1 MRAAFRARDR
11 VHLVQDHRLD
21 PTEVLA
27 RLGGEQEE
35 ERLGGRDEDVG
46 RRAEH
51 APALVG
57 RRVPGPHG
65 DGELRAQPGER
76 APQVPLDVVVE
87 RLERGDV
94 EQPQPLPRR
103 AVQPVDADEEGRE
116 RLPRAGRRLDEHMP
130 AAGDRRP
137 AELLR
142 RGRRRERALEPLPRR
157 GREHVERPHADR
169 GYPHGSYARPVR
181 YDVVVVGG
189 GTAGCVLAARLSEN
203 PDRQVCL
210 VEAGPDY
217 GPVEAG
223 RWPPEILDPGS
234 LPQTHSWGT
243 GGEDDRSFGGRIL
256 GGSSAVNACMVI
268 AGSPADYA
276 EWGHGWSYD
285 DLRPFLE
292 RAAATLRAA
301 TANSESP
308 TRFQA
313 AFLEAAE
320 AAGFPRL
327 ADPNDA
333 GAPVGVAPFPANVAE
348 GRRWNAAFAYL
359 ENARGRR
366 NLTIRA
372 ETLVDRVE
380 LTGRMATGVACAD
393 GQTIEAAVVILAAG
407 AYFSPA
413 ILLRSGIG
421 PEDELGRLGIEAVET
436 LPVGER
442 LLDHYGTDVV
452 RDLAPALQRI
462 TAEDAK
468 AGGLREAHAFV
479 EVRERELRGRKLGP
493 APPALDLPHRRGR
506 RVHGRV

>member
-1 MRAAFRARDR
+1 M
-11 VHLVQDHRLD
+11 
-21 PTEVLA
+21 
-27 RLGGEQEE
+27 G
-35 ERLGGRDEDVG
+35 
-46 RRAEH
+46 
-51 APALVG
+51 
-57 RRVPGPHG
+57 
-65 DGELRAQPGER
+65 
-76 APQVPLDVVVE
+76 
-87 RLERGDV
+87 
-94 EQPQPLPRR
+94 
-103 AVQPVDADEEGRE
+103 
-116 RLPRAGRRLDEHMP
+116 
-130 AAGDRRP
+130 
-137 AELLR
+137 
-142 RGRRRERALEPLPRR
+142 
-157 GREHVERPHADR
+157 
-169 GYPHGSYARPVR
+169 

-203 PDRQVCL
+203 PDRRVCL

-217 GPVEAG
+217 GPLEEG
-223 RWPPEILDPGS
+223 RWPAEILDPGS

-285 DLRPFLE
+285 DLRPFQE

-301 TANSESP
+301 SANSESP

-327 ADPNDA
+327 ADPNDP

-359 ENARGRR
+359 EEARGRP

-372 ETLVDRVE
+372 ETRVDRVE
-380 LTGRMATGVACAD
+380 LTGRVATGVACTD
-393 GQTIEAAVVILAAG
+393 GETIEAAVVILAAG
-407 AYFSPA
+407 AYFSA
-413 ILLRSGIG
+413 TILLRSGIG
-421 PEDELGRLGIEAVET
+421 PEEELVGLGIGVVEP

-452 RDLAPALQRI
+452 WNLAPALQRI
-462 TAEDAK
+462 TAEDAR

-479 EVRERELRGRKLGP
+479 KAASASCEAGSWDLHLLPWIYPTGEGDAYRASVIVFHMKPLSVGRVRLRSTDPG
-493 APPALDLPHRRGR
+493 DLPLVERGFLADERDLAPLLEGVELARAIGGSEPLGSLLAAELAPGDEDPGVYIRRTVRNYFHPAGTCPLGT
-506 RVHGRV
+506 VVDTHGRVFGVDGLHVADASFMPTIPRANTNLTTAAIAERIAGSL